1 MLACCRAYASSRLQ
15 SARSTRIPG
24 TRVRGFYERYL
35 MSKNSNSTSI
45 HRDERTSHREVA
57 QQLVGAPDKIR
68 KKWSVQ
74 ILRRGSLTGPA
85 FLEFKF
91 PTQGGGLSELTMRN
105 SDLRHNKLLD
115 HFSDYLPIFPAN
127 VGTTDPAQC
136 QFIRGLVSSGAELDH
151 AITGYDRV
159 HRYRHVRYT

>member
-1 MLACCRAYASSRLQ
+1 
-15 SARSTRIPG
+15 
-24 TRVRGFYERYL
+24 

-85 FLEFKF
+85 FIEFKF
-91 PTQGGGLSELTMRN
+91 PTQGGGLSELTVRN
-105 SDLRHNKLLD
+105 SDLRHNSSCSIN
-115 HFSDYLPIFPAN
+115 FSDYLPIFPAD
-127 VGTTDPAQC
+127 VGTSGHRRNA
-136 QFIRGLVSSGAELDH
+136 SSSE
-151 AITGYDRV
+151 V
-159 HRYRHVRYT
+159 